1 MILPNVSDD
10 FAAKSSLAGSL
21 VSHHALAG
29 GDNSDPQ
36 ATQYA
41 RQLVFLGVNPE
52 AGFGDTFNAGI
63 TIATSIASAIT
74 QRKVRANTAMTGEI
88 TLRGKVLPVGG
99 IKEKILAAKRAGIKH
114 IVMCRENQK
123 NVEEIPEKYLKG
135 VDFHYVEN
143 VADVWQF
150 ALTDEKVKNPTDFS
164 IEEND
169 KKE

>member
-52 AGFGDTFNAGI
+52 AGFGDTFNAGNNMFLVRTIFQKYADHILMLSGNDFEIFDETFVLQNLCNGSLDFGSGEFNFIVMNRVCI
-63 TIATSIASAIT
+63 TDA
-74 QRKVRANTAMTGEI
+74 R
-88 TLRGKVLPVGG
+88 
-99 IKEKILAAKRAGIKH
+99 KH
-114 IVMCRENQK
+114 IGNRISHSHLRISSFLNLRSYQ
-123 NVEEIPEKYLKG
+123 LA
-135 VDFHYVEN
+135 F
-143 VADVWQF
+143 
-150 ALTDEKVKNPTDFS
+150 LTPGIAPS
-164 IEEND
+164 
-169 KKE
+169 